1 MAADRIVTLVLVLGG
16 LFFLG
21 PGGWALLDP
30 ESFYRELAPFEPYNR
45 HFVHDIGAFQIGIGV
60 ALLLAAWW
68 SDAKLI
74 VLAGAA
80 AAAVV
85 HLASHIMD
93 SDHGGN
99 DTDIPVFAIVAAVL
113 LVTAAARWI
122 SARAQR
128 A

>member
-1 MAADRIVTLVLVLGG
+1 MTIDRLVTLVLLLGG

-21 PGGWALLDP
+21 PGLWALLDP
-30 ESFYRELAPFEPYNR
+30 DSFYRELAPFEPYNR

-80 AAAVV
+80 AAAVA
-85 HLASHIMD
+85 HLVSHVMD
-93 SDHGGN
+93 NDHGGN
-99 DTDIPVFAIVAAVL
+99 DTDVPVFAIVAAVL
-113 LVTAAARWI
+113 LVTALARWI
-122 SARAQR
+122 STRPQPA
-128 A
+128 

>member
-1 MAADRIVTLVLVLGG
+1 MTANRIVTVVLVLGG

-21 PGGWALLDP
+21 PGVWALLDP
-30 ESFYRELAPFEPYNR
+30 DSFYRELAPFEPYNR

-60 ALLLAAWW
+60 ALVLAAWW

-74 VLAGAA
+74 VLTGAASGAA
-80 AAAVV
+80 A
-85 HLASHIMD
+85 HLVSHIVD